1 MAAALASRRS
11 GYYGEDDVKKMERTY
26 ICRRTGVREKVIF
39 AVADNARP
47 RGKRVKGRTSARKE
61 EANFAQALRRAAR
74 ILNCNFDHTNGLLI
88 TLDFDDEAM
97 AGLVEQAQCAG
108 ACGREAE
115 GTDAQGCGVEPR
127 GRAARTSNARPYRGK
142 EGSGACATR
151 SQSLGSHVPLRDAE
165 TRGAGACGHAP
176 LRDAEMRGSGACG
189 REAEGTGAPGC
200 GVEPRGRAAR
210 TSNARPYRGKEGS
223 GVCAT
228 RSQSLGSHAPLRDA
242 ETKGS
247 GACGQRTLRTK
258 GAGRL
263 FERDAERHPAIEA
276 EAGVDYQ
283 KIRDLAEHQCKL
295 WLRRIA
301 RKAGG
306 KLKYLGVS
314 SDMDGQTG
322 ELVRAHCHVVLDAPG
337 VSWDALRE
345 AWHLGWIDIRQ
356 LRKQRDYTPVAV
368 YLMRQVQRVPDK
380 KKYFVSRGME
390 QPEVLERIVP
400 YEGEIRVQ
408 PGATVLERSAYDPD
422 NVSQYVRYLPR
433 KPRPKLGGHQR
444 GDTGQEPGAYGEPE
458 V

>member
-1 MAAALASRRS
+1 M
-11 GYYGEDDVKKMERTY
+11 KKMERTY

-97 AGLVEQAQCAG
+97 AGLVEKAQGAG

-115 GTDAQGCGVEPR
+115 GTDAPGCGVEPS
-127 GRAARTSNARPYRGK
+127 GCAARTSNARPYRGVR
-142 EGSGACATR
+142 GSGLEA
-151 SQSLGSHVPLRDAE
+151 QNG
-165 TRGAGACGHAP
+165 
-176 LRDAEMRGSGACG
+176 RGSGACG
-189 REAEGTGAPGC
+189 
-200 GVEPRGRAAR
+200 
-210 TSNARPYRGKEGS
+210 
-223 GVCAT
+223 
-228 RSQSLGSHAPLRDA
+228 HAPLRDA

-247 GACGQRTLRTK
+247 GACGCEARRAEAQGSGSAQSAQGTVLCAGMHREPSPVRTCAREARRVK

-263 FERDAERHPAIEA
+263 FEWDAERHPAIEA
-276 EAGVDYQ
+276 RAGVDDQ
-283 KIRDLAEHQCKL
+283 KIRELAEHQCKL

-408 PGATVLERSAYDPD
+408 PGATVLERSEYNPD

>member
-1 MAAALASRRS
+1 MAAGVSGHYGGS
-11 GYYGEDDVKKMERTY
+11 GYYETATTGQPKRDSQNGEDSVKKMERTY

-115 GTDAQGCGVEPR
+115 GTDAQ
-127 GRAARTSNARPYRGK
+127 
-142 EGSGACATR
+142 
-151 SQSLGSHVPLRDAE
+151 
-165 TRGAGACGHAP
+165 
-176 LRDAEMRGSGACG
+176 
-189 REAEGTGAPGC
+189 GC

>member
-47 RGKRVKGRTSARKE
+47 RGKRVKGRTSPRKE
-61 EANFAQALRRAAR
+61 EANFSQALRRAAR
-74 ILNCNFDHTNGLLI
+74 TLNCNFDHTNGLLI

-97 AGLVEQAQCAG
+97 AGLVEQAQGAG
-108 ACGREAE
+108 ACGCEAE
-115 GTDAQGCGVEPR
+115 GTDAPGCGVEPR
-127 GRAARTSNARPYRGK
+127 GRAARTSDARPYRGK

-151 SQSLGSHVPLRDAE
+151 SQSLGSHAPLRDAE
-165 TRGAGACGHAP
+165 TRGAGACG
-176 LRDAEMRGSGACG
+176 
-189 REAEGTGAPGC
+189 
-200 GVEPRGRAAR
+200 
-210 TSNARPYRGKEGS
+210 
-223 GVCAT
+223 
-228 RSQSLGSHAPLRDA
+228 HAPLRDA

-368 YLMRQVQRVPDK
+368 YLMRQVQRLPEK